1 MNIFIDDLRL
11 APEKYNHSF
20 LTAESF
26 FSWCEA
32 HDYPTIELLSLDHDL
47 GDGFMDGFDLVKKIV
62 ELCMPVKR
70 VQFHTD
76 NIIGLKNMYY
86 YLKNATECG
95 LLPDLQHIDKRKII
109 CIDGVESIAPYMV
122 M

>member
-11 APEKYNHSF
+11 APEKYTHSF

-26 FSWCEA
+26 LCWCEA

-47 GDGFMDGFDLVKKIV
+47 GDEFMNGFELVKQLV
-62 ELCMPVKR
+62 ELRTPVKR

-76 NIIGLKNMYY
+76 NMLGFKNMYY
-86 YLKNATECG
+86 FLKNAAERG
-95 LLPDLQHIDKRKII
+95 SLPTIESIEKRKII

-122 M
+122 L